1 MTSHRRAF
9 DGTERR
15 ETTDDEAVY
24 RKRGKWPREP
34 VYANVSRA

>member
-24 RKRGKWPREP
+24 RKRGKM
-34 VYANVSRA
+34 AARACVRKR